1 MASCNLLVMCSGNG
15 SNLQAILDACADGT
29 IPNTSVSKVIVN
41 RKTAYA
47 TKRAELSGVPSEY
60 FNLVNK
66 GYHAA
71 GEKDQAKLADARSRY
86 DADLAKLV
94 LSNKPDMVV
103 LAGWMH
109 VFSTAF
115 LTPLE
120 AAGIPIINLH
130 PVSVHCQTSLDS
142 PERLMC

>member
-1 MASCNLLVMCSGNG
+1 MASCRLLVMCSGNG
-15 SNLQAILDACADGT
+15 SNLQAILDACSDGT
-29 IPNTSVSKVIVN
+29 IPQTSVSKVIVN

-47 TKRAELSGVPSEY
+47 IKRAELSGVPSEY

-86 DADLAKLV
+86 DADLAQLILKD
-94 LSNKPDMVV
+94 KPDMVV

-115 LTPLE
+115 LAPLE
-120 AAGIPIINLH
+120 AAGVPIINLH
-130 PVSVHCQTSLDS
+130 PALPGKYIQGDAFHTC
-142 PERLMC
+142 

>member
-1 MASCNLLVMCSGNG
+1 LYDFFTMASCRLLVMCSGNG

-29 IPNTSVSKVIVN
+29 IPSTSVSKIIVN

-66 GYHAA
+66 GYHVA
-71 GEKDQAKLADARSRY
+71 GEKDPAKLANARSRY

-94 LSNKPDMVV
+94 LADKPDMIV

-120 AAGIPIINLH
+120 GAGVPIINLH
-130 PVSVHCQTSLDS
+130 PVSPVQR
-142 PERLMC
+142 P